1 MRERLGAPKR
11 VWVPEIGQH
20 ACGVKKILGL
30 MAQSYERMYMPLTS
44 PAHAKVAS
52 RAPTRTMRMAA
63 QHGIG
68 PARHFCMSAGRKK
81 KFTPGVKRYASDK
94 ENS

>member
-1 MRERLGAPKR
+1 M
-11 VWVPEIGQH
+11 WVPEIGQH
-20 ACGVKKILGL
+20 ACGVIKFLGL
-30 MAQSYERMYMPLTS
+30 MAQSYERMHMPLTS

-68 PARHFCMSAGRKK
+68 PARHFCKSTSQFEKK
-81 KFTPGVKRYASDK
+81 KITPGVKSYARR
-94 ENS
+94 ENYS